1 MQDYMITRKDV
12 RRVET
17 GSHEKVIRDFRQR
30 MVVKKEQADMESH
43 KTSALGMLCGALSVA
58 VLAGGVVMVNNY
70 SKMREMESVLT
81 SVLPAGI
88 TDWDEYRKEKA
99 KEPDF
104 VIEEMTGSVY
114 PTEALPGET
123 GETYEGETM
132 AETPPAKEGSSVEES
147 GALADSDLVEE
158 AVPETVSS
166 DSSAPESAPSSPE
179 APQRLTGMDKEAHP
193 SGGLETA
200 PASETAPSA
209 EAPTESGQGDASSG
223 DCPAI
228 DFEVARANGYEI
240 YQVGEG
246 ETLYGICF
254 KEYGTLSRLS
264 ELCRLNGLEDEN
276 RILAG
281 QKLILPSKE

>member
-1 MQDYMITRKDV
+1 M
-12 RRVET
+12 
-17 GSHEKVIRDFRQR
+17 
-30 MVVKKEQADMESH
+30 
-43 KTSALGMLCGALSVA
+43 
-58 VLAGGVVMVNNY
+58 
-70 SKMREMESVLT
+70 
-81 SVLPAGI
+81 
-88 TDWDEYRKEKA
+88 
-99 KEPDF
+99 
-104 VIEEMTGSVY
+104 IEEMTGSVY
-114 PTEALPGET
+114 PTEGLPGET

-158 AVPETVSS
+158 AVQETASS

-179 APQRLTGMDKEAHP
+179 ARQRLTGMDKEAHP
-193 SGGLETA
+193 SGSPETA

-228 DFEVARANGYEI
+228 DFEAARANGYEI

-281 QKLILPSKE
+281 QRLILPAKEGLEKE

>member
-99 KEPDF
+99 AEPDF
-104 VIEEMTGSVY
+104 VIEEIPGNVY
-114 PTEALPGET
+114 PTEPPAGET

-132 AETPPAKEGSSVEES
+132 AETPPAEES
-147 GALADSDLVEE
+147 ASLEEGADPAGSELVEE
-158 AVPETVSS
+158 AVPET
-166 DSSAPESAPSSPE
+166 
-179 APQRLTGMDKEAHP
+179 
-193 SGGLETA
+193 
-200 PASETAPSA
+200 APSA
-209 EAPTESGQGDASSG
+209 EPAPPAEGTQESGQGDASSSER
-223 DCPAI
+223 PVI
-228 DFEVARANGYEI
+228 DYAAARANGYEI

-246 ETLYGICF
+246 ETLYGICL
-254 KEYGTLSRLS
+254 KEYGTLGRLA